1 MLLLW
6 IQERPCLLVQLYAFS
21 FYEKL
26 ISKGP
31 SALIYFL
38 FQFCSCPGAYII
50 SFSFFSEVTCGTKLL
65 FADHDYQPIVTEIN
79 HAIGAEGIVSAE
91 CKEVV
96 TQYGD
101 LIWELLVSGVGCF
114 YVLHLF
120 SYSLVHLQVLL
131 IFMICRYTLTKYV
144 HNLVYVFLMGH
155 RM

>member
-1 MLLLW
+1 MFSHSMINDINFKRTFSLDL
-6 IQERPCLLVQLYAFS
+6 FS
-21 FYEKL
+21 FSIL
-26 ISKGP
+26 
-31 SALIYFL
+31 FL
-38 FQFCSCPGAYII
+38 SWSLYYILL
-50 SFSFFSEVTCGTKLL
+50 FFSEVTCGTKLL